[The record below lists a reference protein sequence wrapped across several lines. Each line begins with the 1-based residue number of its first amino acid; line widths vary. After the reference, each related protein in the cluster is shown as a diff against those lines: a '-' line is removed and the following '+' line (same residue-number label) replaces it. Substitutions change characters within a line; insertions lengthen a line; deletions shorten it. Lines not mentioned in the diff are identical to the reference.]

1 MFLNMKRA
9 KILALGMAI
18 CFLLIHI
25 FMFNVF
31 SQCNVVPMARFNIF
45 SIAFYL
51 SMLFI
56 AHKGW
61 LPFYTF
67 AVYTEVAVHMTLAVI
82 LTGWGSGFQVTLIG
96 MNVLAFYAEYTGR
109 SLKLKCVPVLP
120 MSIAGMLLYLGSR
133 LYLKYHPAPYDLP
146 AEAELRL
153 SLMWGIIVFVIS
165 IFILQLMVI
174 IALSS
179 QSMLEYQ
186 LSHDQL
192 TGLPN
197 RYYLSQKFEALKKNN
212 KPYWIAIAD
221 IDDFKK
227 INDTYGHECGD
238 YILKTV
244 GEILSSKR
252 VQCCRWGG
260 EEFIFVEEQS
270 DTIPD
275 RFAFLNDLRQVIED
289 HPFVYEGTELKVT
302 MTFGLAHSS
311 GREQNIDEV
320 IRNADEK
327 LYAGKYGSKNRV
339 VDESNFEYHLKS
351 KKEFFDSNR

>member
-1 MFLNMKRA
+1 MFLNMKKA
-9 KILALGMAI
+9 KILASGMAI

-25 FMFNVF
+25 LMFNVF
-31 SQCNVVPMARFNIF
+31 LQCNVVPMARFNIF
-45 SIAFYL
+45 SILFYL

-56 AHKGW
+56 VHKGW

-82 LTGWGSGFQVTLIG
+82 LTGWESGFQVTLIG

-109 SLKLKCVPVLP
+109 TLKLKVFPVLP
-120 MSIAGMLLYLGSR
+120 LSIAGMFLYLGSCV
-133 LYLKYHPAPYDLP
+133 YLNYHPAPYALP
-146 AEAELRL
+146 KIAELRL
-153 SLMWGIIVFVIS
+153 SLLWGFIVFVVS

-174 IALSS
+174 IADSS
-179 QSMLEYQ
+179 QLKLEYQ
-186 LSHDQL
+186 LSHDHL

-197 RYYLSQKFEALKKNN
+197 RYFLSQKFETLKNN
-212 KPYWIAIAD
+212 NRPFWIAIAD

-227 INDTYGHECGD
+227 INDSFGHNCGD

-244 GEILSSKR
+244 GEILSSKG

-270 DTIPD
+270 ETLPD
-275 RFAFLNDLRQVIED
+275 RFAFLNDLRQTIED

-311 GREQNIDEV
+311 ERKPNIDEV
-320 IRNADEK
+320 IRDADEK